1 MRRGAATRVV
11 VAGGGPVGLLVAAE
25 LAGYGIETVVLEA
38 KEAVDDHPKANT
50 LHARTVQCLVR
61 RGYLNL
67 PVSAERAGTVST
79 PFHFG
84 GLPAL
89 DITAPASEPPA
100 LLKRLQ
106 ADLEREFE
114 KQAWERGARI
124 LRGHRVVAAHQDE
137 NRAVVVA
144 EGPDGTAEF
153 TGDFLVGADGVRSI
167 VREQLGFGSEV
178 HLPTVSAAMGV
189 VRVAEPGALSEGWR
203 RTPRGW
209 TVARALADGRHLVR
223 VLDLSAPH
231 PNRHAPLTRR
241 ELETELSRIT
251 GHDVP
256 LSEATSLSRFSDFTR
271 LVHQYR
277 KGRVFLVGDAAHAH
291 FPIGGQG
298 LSTGLLDGLNL
309 AWKLA
314 FVLRGTAG
322 EGLLDTYESE
332 RRPVAE
338 QVVANTRAQLA
349 LMKPDPAL
357 GELRALFEQLLAQD
371 EGSRLVG
378 GMISAQG
385 LDLPPRGPNASRW
398 EGRFLDNAALGDN
411 DVIGL
416 LEEGRPLLLTG
427 DGDSVPAQEA
437 AGWAHVVTTVPVP
450 RSALPAPALL
460 VRPDGYIAWAP
471 DGDGLAEALRG
482 WFGDPR

>member
-25 LAGYGIETVVLEA
+25 LAGYGVDTVVLEA
-38 KEAVDDHPKANT
+38 RDTVDEHPKANT

-61 RGYLNL
+61 RGYLDL

-84 GLPAL
+84 GLHMLA
-89 DITAPASEPPA
+89 ITAPASEPPA
-100 LLKRLQ
+100 VVKRLQ

-114 KQAWERGARI
+114 GRATARGARV
-124 LRGHRVVAAHQDE
+124 LRAHRVMTARQDAD
-137 NRAVVVA
+137 RTVVVA
-144 EGPDGTAEF
+144 EGPDGAAEF
-153 TGDFLVGADGVRSI
+153 TADFLVGADGARST
-167 VREQLGFGSEV
+167 VREQLGFGCEEQ
-178 HLPTVSAAMGV
+178 LPTVSAAMGV
-189 VRVAEPGALSEGWR
+189 VRVAEPGALPEGWR
-203 RTPRGW
+203 STPRGW
-209 TVARALADGRHLVR
+209 TVARPLPDGRHLVR

-231 PNRHAPLTRR
+231 PDRRTPLTRQ
-241 ELETELSRIT
+241 ELEAELSRIT
-251 GHDVP
+251 GHPVP

-271 LVHQYR
+271 LADQYR
-277 KGRVFLVGDAAHAH
+277 RGRAFLVGDAAHAH

-314 FVLRGTAG
+314 FAVRGTAG

-332 RRPVAE
+332 RRPVAQ

-357 GELRALFEQLLAQD
+357 RELRELFEQLLTRA
-371 EGSRLVG
+371 EGGRLVG

-385 LDLPPRGPNASRW
+385 LDLPARGPGASPW
-398 EGRFLDNAALGDN
+398 EGRFLDNATLGGTDL
-411 DVIGL
+411 IGL
-416 LEEGRPLLLTG
+416 LAGGRPLLLTS
-427 DGDSVPAQEA
+427 DDSPAQEA

-471 DGDGLAEALRG
+471 DGGRLTEALRS
-482 WFGDPR
+482 WFGEPRP